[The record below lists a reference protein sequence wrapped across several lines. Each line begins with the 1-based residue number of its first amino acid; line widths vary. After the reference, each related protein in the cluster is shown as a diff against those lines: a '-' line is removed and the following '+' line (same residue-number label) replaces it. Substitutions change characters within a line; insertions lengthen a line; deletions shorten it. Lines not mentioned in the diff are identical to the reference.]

1 MIIMRKRIT
10 LILAVLIILQMFVS
24 CGKNAT
30 LTGDSI
36 PIPENGIISADVM
49 RELKDEGSVAVFTGT
64 SGDFYYEWTVF
75 GSDIDTPADAA
86 LALELA
92 SGADG
97 EITAKLA
104 DGSRPAA
111 VLSVTL
117 PERSDISG
125 AEVRADGKTICSA
138 SVTGVKTTI
147 LNFSVPQTLTEFTI
161 VTDKAEESTA
171 PQTTAGTATAPNQ
184 TESSAAPSGGDYLSR
199 PQQSSDGRIYSDGKA
214 TETDKY
220 KTDPVPEGR
229 PMPVEPEDA
238 TVDTRKSYT
247 CTISIE
253 CSTILNNIA
262 SLDPAKLEVLP
273 TNGILLDKMSAVFY
287 EGESVYD
294 VLSRVCRE
302 AGIHMESSW
311 TPMYNSA
318 YIEGIGNLYE
328 FDCGTLSGWMYRVN
342 GWYPNYGCSRY
353 ALADGDVIEWR
364 YTCDLG
370 RDVGCDLMAGE

>member
-1 MIIMRKRIT
+1 MRKRIT

-24 CGKNAT
+24 CRKNAT

-36 PIPENGIISADVM
+36 PIPEDGIISADVM

-97 EITAKLA
+97 EITAKLPN
-104 DGSRPAA
+104 GSRPAA

-125 AEVRADGKTICSA
+125 AEVRADGKPVCSA

-161 VTDKAEESTA
+161 VPEKAEESTA
-171 PQTTAGTATAPNQ
+171 PQTTAGTTAAPAQ

-302 AGIHMESSW
+302 AGIHMESS
-311 TPMYNSA
+311 
-318 YIEGIGNLYE
+318 
-328 FDCGTLSGWMYRVN
+328 
-342 GWYPNYGCSRY
+342 
-353 ALADGDVIEWR
+353 
-364 YTCDLG
+364 
-370 RDVGCDLMAGE
+370 